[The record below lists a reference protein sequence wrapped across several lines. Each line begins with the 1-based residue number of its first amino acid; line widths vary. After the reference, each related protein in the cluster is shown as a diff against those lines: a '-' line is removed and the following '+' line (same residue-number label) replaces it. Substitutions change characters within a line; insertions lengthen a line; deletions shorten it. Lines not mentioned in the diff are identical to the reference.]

1 MEKIGIS
8 LIYMLN
14 IFANKKKKKKS
25 TKIFNVVLNMLVD
38 GLLKIHGLIFCTFQR
53 KYRKPKGKLVG

>member
-1 MEKIGIS
+1 MEKIGS
-8 LIYMLN
+8 NLIYMLN
-14 IFANKKKKKKS
+14 IFAKKKKKNKS
-25 TKIFNVVLNMLVD
+25 TKIFNVVLNILVD